1 MRLYLLTYLLTI
13 KGGITINNRKAK
25 EVDMRLTRQIIGN
38 LLNSSTIWEVTQN
51 ISYYAL
57 LNFSNRVVWKIK
69 AAAVSEAMLT
79 YRYQMYV
86 RP

>member
-69 AAAVSEAMLT
+69 AAAVSETMLT